1 MKNKTLNLVS
11 ASCSFAIIL
20 GWSVYWIVQIIDV
33 FELLALA
40 DAGL

>member
-1 MKNKTLNLVS
+1 MKNKTLSLVS

-20 GWSVYWIVQIIDV
+20 GWIGYWLVQIIDV